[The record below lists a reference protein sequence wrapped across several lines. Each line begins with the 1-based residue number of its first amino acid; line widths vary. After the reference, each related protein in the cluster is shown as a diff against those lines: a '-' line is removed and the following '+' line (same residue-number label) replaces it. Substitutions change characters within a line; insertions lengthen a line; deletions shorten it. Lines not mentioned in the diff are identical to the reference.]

1 MPTDAEYGS
10 PTTVD
15 AVSYSIQGTVA
26 TKVGGAHT
34 TVSLDRAPEPG
45 DQLCGMKT
53 HGSAGDDG
61 GNEGSNAS
69 TKRWACRSGR

>member
-1 MPTDAEYGS
+1 VPTDAEYGS

-34 TVSLDRAPEPG
+34 AVPLDRAPEPG
-45 DQLCGMKT
+45 GQLCGMGI
-53 HGSAGDDG
+53 HGSAGGDG
-61 GNEGSNAS
+61 VNEGSNP
-69 TKRWACRSGR
+69 